1 MIPLLST
8 VLLTASWYGPGFH
21 GNLTANGTRYNQ
33 QASTAAHKT
42 LPFGTKLK
50 VCYETCETVTITDR
64 GPFIEGRD
72 LDLSYGT
79 AVRIG
84 MASAGVADA
93 EVTRLNSSCPKEKE
107 PTEQRRGDP
116 LRSETIHRAL
126 DNCNHAATRG
136 CIYRGRSRHKT

>member
-33 QASTAAHKT
+33 HASTAAHKT

-64 GPFIEGRD
+64 GPFIKGRD

-79 AVRIG
+79 AERIG
-84 MASAGVADA
+84 LASAGVGDV
-93 EVTRLNSSCPKEKE
+93 EVTRLN
-107 PTEQRRGDP
+107 
-116 LRSETIHRAL
+116 
-126 DNCNHAATRG
+126 
-136 CIYRGRSRHKT
+136 